1 MAANMRDL
9 AIATVNL
16 LNLTVPGGLTYDEN
30 KPDIPDTEDGRRLYE
45 RRIGWLARA
54 VERLDADVICFQ
66 ELWKVQALNDVFAK
80 VTGVGAYDLVARDA
94 PGIGKPQVA
103 MAVRKNRDGHTKVQ
117 DATWIDT
124 FPDTFRLR
132 GVRERDGAAEEIS
145 VSIDRF
151 SRPVLRVVVQPE
163 GRNPTPPP
171 VTFYGCHLKSKGGTR
186 LSEVRRGSDT
196 VLDHHYALASS
207 AVSHTRRVLEAAALR
222 ALLDGTMAS
231 INDADLSPTVVLGDL
246 NDGTLSI
253 STELITGQPSYRVFA
268 KSTAGAKADKGLY
281 TVETLQ
287 QYRSQTN
294 IYYTYI
300 FRNKLESLDHVL
312 VSEEFYDH
320 SSKRQWSFR
329 ELEVYNDHLN
339 TSDKARIDEVGST
352 DHGIVRAYFDWNPMS
367 VEIAKLEQDDP
378 SDGRLRGLSVC
389 RSPGLIGRSPP
400 LRPSRSPPTAPWQRS
415 VVGGGPM
422 RGHRSSGRSGRD
434 RRFLQSRN
442 GLRGILPTP
451 HEENAAGNTSASAHG
466 RSDGPVLPYGCRTP

>member
-1 MAANMRDL
+1 MAGNMRDL

-16 LNLTVPGGLTYDEN
+16 LNLTVPGGRTYDED
-30 KPDIPDTEDGRRLYE
+30 KPAIPDTEEGRLFYD
-45 RRIGWLARA
+45 RRIDWLARA
-54 VERLDADVICFQ
+54 IERLDADVICFQ
-66 ELWKVQALNDVFAK
+66 ELWTVQALNDVFAK

-103 MAVRKNRDGHTKVQ
+103 MAVRKDRDGNSKVQ
-117 DATWIDT
+117 SATWIDA
-124 FPDTFRLR
+124 FPDTFRLQ

-163 GRNPTPPP
+163 GRSPTPPA

-186 LSEVRRGSDT
+186 LAEVKRGTDT

-222 ALLDGTMAS
+222 ALLDGAMAS
-231 INDADLSPTVVLGDL
+231 IADADLSPTVVLGDL
-246 NDGTLSI
+246 NDGTLSV

-268 KSTAGAKADKGLY
+268 KSSTGATADKGLY

-294 IYYTYI
+294 VYYTYVY
-300 FRNKLESLDHVL
+300 RNKLESLDHVL

-329 ELEVYNDHLN
+329 ELEIYNDHLN
-339 TSDKARIDEVGST
+339 TSDKSRIDQVGST
-352 DHGIVRAYFDWNPMS
+352 DHGIVRAYFDWNPMAA
-367 VEIAKLEQDDP
+367 ELAKLEPDDLP
-378 SDGRLRGLSVC
+378 Q
-389 RSPGLIGRSPP
+389 
-400 LRPSRSPPTAPWQRS
+400 PTS
-415 VVGGGPM
+415 
-422 RGHRSSGRSGRD
+422 
-434 RRFLQSRN
+434 
-442 GLRGILPTP
+442 
-451 HEENAAGNTSASAHG
+451 
-466 RSDGPVLPYGCRTP
+466 

>member
-1 MAANMRDL
+1 MAGNMRDL

-16 LNLTVPGGLTYDEN
+16 LNLTIPGGATYDAA
-30 KPDIPDTEDGRRLYE
+30 KPEIPDTEDGRRFYD
-45 RRIGWLARA
+45 RRIDWLARV

-66 ELWKVQALNDVFAK
+66 ELWRVEALNDVFARAA
-80 VTGVGAYDLVARDA
+80 GVGDYDIVARDA

-103 MAVRKNRDGHTKVQ
+103 MAVRKDRDGGSKVQ
-117 DATWIDT
+117 GSTWIDA
-124 FPDTFRLR
+124 FPETFRLK

-151 SRPVLRVVVQPE
+151 SRPVLRVTVQPE

-186 LSEVRRGSDT
+186 LAEVRRGSET
-196 VLDHHYALASS
+196 VLDHHFALASS

-231 INDADLSPTVVLGDL
+231 IAVPDLSPSVVLGDL
-246 NDGTLSI
+246 NDGTLSV
-253 STELITGQPSYRVFA
+253 STELITGQPSYRLFA

-294 IYYTYI
+294 VYFTYV

-320 SSKRQWSFR
+320 SRKRQWSFR
-329 ELEVYNDHLN
+329 ELEIYNDHLN
-339 TSDKARIDEVGST
+339 TSDKARIDEIGST
-352 DHGIVRAYFDWNPMS
+352 DHGIVRAYFDWNPIMA
-367 VEIAKLEQDDP
+367 ELAT
-378 SDGRLRGLSVC
+378 
-389 RSPGLIGRSPP
+389 
-400 LRPSRSPPTAPWQRS
+400 LRPRDTPEPT
-415 VVGGGPM
+415 G
-422 RGHRSSGRSGRD
+422 
-434 RRFLQSRN
+434 
-442 GLRGILPTP
+442 
-451 HEENAAGNTSASAHG
+451 
-466 RSDGPVLPYGCRTP
+466 